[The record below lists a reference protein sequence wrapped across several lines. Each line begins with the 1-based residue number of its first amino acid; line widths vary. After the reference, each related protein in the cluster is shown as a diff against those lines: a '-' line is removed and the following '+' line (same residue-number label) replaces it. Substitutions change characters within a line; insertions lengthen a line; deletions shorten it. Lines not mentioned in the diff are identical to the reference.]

1 MDYALEWNG
10 YFIYK
15 NPDGED
21 VMILTTNPEIKELRA
36 APAVW
41 LRKRSQSIEQPEMQ
55 VQGLFRILLLPL
67 FVCYPRIAFGSP
79 SFFVHYPHISCGHSL
94 AFFVYYLPNHIG
106 AFPCSYLS
114 IIPDLMRCFFKST
127 FS

>member
-41 LRKRSQSIEQPEMQ
+41 LRKRSQSIEHSELQ
-55 VQGLFRILLLPL
+55 VQGFAASVI
-67 FVCYPRIAFGSP
+67 
-79 SFFVHYPHISCGHSL
+79 SL
-94 AFFVYYLPNHIG
+94 AINHYWHIRNYSKEDNPFSAGLFSTEVSCLGRTAVLLIIIQNNYIHKYLKSQIPVYR
-106 AFPCSYLS
+106 AV
-114 IIPDLMRCFFKST
+114 
-127 FS
+127 